1 MECFRPIII
10 VFVFLL
16 FPPWGWP
23 RGWPKHVSD
32 SCVIKL
38 HSYIQVHLLLFLK
51 KMYITI
57 ILLHAKSRHWFWT
70 PLWWGKL
77 SRPSPSLN
85 TLPWRYIR
93 SGSVAPCIL
102 TFVLHGGDWLD
113 SYPGHTTAT
122 EKPVVSRQVPLASTT
137 AHYLRHVL
145 SVRPSVHLYKRRS
158 YWTDFLEIWHWG
170 TFIKK
175 SA

>member
-77 SRPSPSLN
+77 SRPSPSLS

-93 SGSVAPCIL
+93 SGSVAPRIFNLCITWRRL
-102 TFVLHGGDWLD
+102 VRFISRPHHRHGKTRCFQASSLSLD
-113 SYPGHTTAT
+113 NS
-122 EKPVVSRQVPLASTT
+122 PLASSCP
-137 AHYLRHVL
+137 V
-145 SVRPSVHLYKRRS
+145 SPSIRAPV
-158 YWTDFLEIWHWG
+158 
-170 TFIKK
+170 
-175 SA
+175 